1 MTAVSSRNLS
11 KSVFQYI
18 RVYTC
23 VGSSFLGFIVVCV
36 VCVECG
42 VWCVSDW
49 VWCVVLISAE
59 LNLNMAEYHY
69 NLHKK
74 CRCSK
79 SWLPRHNLI
88 HPYIHTYIHVHT
100 RTYVHVHTYL
110 HIYMYTMLTKCV
122 QEWTQVMGTEDKRF
136 IPCRFESREAD
147 LSLAN
152 FGIRPTQVDST
163 EWVRLSIEILRG

>member
-100 RTYVHVHTYL
+100 RTYVHTYL
-110 HIYMYTMLTKCV
+110 HTYTCIQCSPNVCRNGLRSWAQKTNVSFHVGSRVEKLTSV
-122 QEWTQVMGTEDKRF
+122 LQT
-136 IPCRFESREAD
+136 
-147 LSLAN
+147 LASVPP
-152 FGIRPTQVDST
+152 R
-163 EWVRLSIEILRG
+163 